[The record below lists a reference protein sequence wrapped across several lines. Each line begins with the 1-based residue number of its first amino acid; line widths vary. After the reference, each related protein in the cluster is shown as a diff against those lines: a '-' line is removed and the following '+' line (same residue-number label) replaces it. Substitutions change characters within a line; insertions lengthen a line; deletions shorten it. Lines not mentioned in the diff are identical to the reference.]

1 MKMEQLPICE
11 NRGEMILS
19 RTADLENLHLEYRL
33 YETGFLIDRRHAYS
47 IAVTAVSSD
56 DCDQL
61 CVCDVTR
68 IKRRALSL
76 FRLIA
81 DGLVTPCTL
90 TDVLEDL
97 L

>member
-1 MKMEQLPICE
+1 MEPIQTNE
-11 NRGEMILS
+11 NRGEIIQFRS
-19 RTADLENLHLEYRL
+19 ADVEDLHLEYRL
-33 YETGFLIDRRHAYS
+33 YESRQTADRRRCYAIS
-47 IAVTAVSSD
+47 AAVLSHGDREEV
-56 DCDQL
+56 

-68 IKRRALSL
+68 TKRRALSL
-76 FRLIA
+76 FRLIC